1 MKLLKWLLEKDVS
14 PQTANGARTV
24 HSSAAQ
30 NAIAP
35 EWHSQW
41 RPDDCGIHETRRH
54 VGRSADGFHPG
65 IEVCYR
71 AGLGHIEWGEA
82 HLTPETARTHS
93 VQMENARR
101 ERIPICIHGPSTA
114 MGRGCCL
121 YSRVDSGVEI
131 ALLELREIVAMIEN
145 DPAHNWPRYNCEFER
160 AVAGLQQS
168 IVALRVRQGQR

>member
-1 MKLLKWLLEKDVS
+1 MNLLKWLIEKEAL
-14 PQTANGARTV
+14 PQTANGPRSV
-24 HSSAAQ
+24 CL
-30 NAIAP
+30 NAGGNGIVP

-41 RPDDCGIHETRRH
+41 RPGDCGIHETRRH
-54 VGRSADGFHPG
+54 VGRSAEGFHPG
-65 IEVCYR
+65 IEACHR
-71 AGLGHIEWGEA
+71 AGMGRIEWGEA
-82 HLTPETARTHS
+82 QPTPEVARAHS

-101 ERIPICIHGPSTA
+101 ERIPICVHVPSTA

-121 YSRVDSGVEI
+121 YSRVDAGVEI
-131 ALLELREIVAMIEN
+131 ALLELRVIVAMIEN